1 MRAQTSSVISE
12 SLLEIY
18 GNVRK
23 IFVHL
28 SRVRNLPED
37 FVPSNK
43 PALHLAKMHSFPVVL
58 VNH

>member
-12 SLLEIY
+12 SLSEIY

-23 IFVHL
+23 IFVHPSL
-28 SRVRNLPED
+28 VRNLPED

-43 PALHLAKMHSFPVVL
+43 PALYLAKMHSFPVVL
-58 VNH
+58 VNY